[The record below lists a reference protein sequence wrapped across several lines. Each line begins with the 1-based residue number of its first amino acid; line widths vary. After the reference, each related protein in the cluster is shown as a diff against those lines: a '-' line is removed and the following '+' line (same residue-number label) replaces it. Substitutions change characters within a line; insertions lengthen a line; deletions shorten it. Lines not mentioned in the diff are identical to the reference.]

1 MKSILTGGFMAGVMA
16 AAAMAEGERRPGVD
30 EKRPPGSEQRPRRDG
45 EMRPPHAKPEDMF
58 KHMDRDRDGKISKRE
73 FFASPRME
81 RLPAEQREAIFG
93 RLDRNGDAFL
103 GPEEIRAM
111 RRDNERRM
119 KEGFRKLDTDKS
131 GGLSF
136 DEFSKGELFGK
147 LPEEKRR
154 QIFTRM
160 DTDGNG
166 EINRADKPKGPPSR
180 PERSERRSERDPME

>member
-1 MKSILTGGFMAGVMA
+1 
-16 AAAMAEGERRPGVD
+16 
-30 EKRPPGSEQRPRRDG
+30 
-45 EMRPPHAKPEDMF
+45 
-58 KHMDRDRDGKISKRE
+58 
-73 FFASPRME
+73 ME